1 MLERLK
7 KKEKTARVIGSITLI
22 VLLVIL
28 GILLLI
34 NAFNTLTN
42 SPDYTRKRSA
52 TVLDV
57 RFYNDHSTWSGLS
70 EKVIYKDAKGER
82 FIEKFPEGTD
92 LVVGDKVTISVGY
105 KNGEETD
112 YIEFI
117 EREEAE

>member
-7 KKEKTARVIGSITLI
+7 KKEKIARVIGSIALI

-34 NAFNTLTN
+34 NAFNTPPN

-57 RFYNDHSTWSGLS
+57 RFYNDHNTWSGLS
-70 EKVIYKDAKGER
+70 EKVIY
-82 FIEKFPEGTD
+82 I
-92 LVVGDKVTISVGY
+92 
-105 KNGEETD
+105 
-112 YIEFI
+112 
-117 EREEAE
+117 